1 LAARSRVERRSLGAR
16 RLLTIN
22 VRGQK
27 MDLRFNY
34 EHIRQQIDSAD
45 FDPLDND
52 SLIVKDIKQRMHSH
66 IDAIEELEEEKKE
79 INTQINLRR
88 LMLKDLADSWE
99 I

>member
-1 LAARSRVERRSLGAR
+1 
-16 RLLTIN
+16 
-22 VRGQK
+22 